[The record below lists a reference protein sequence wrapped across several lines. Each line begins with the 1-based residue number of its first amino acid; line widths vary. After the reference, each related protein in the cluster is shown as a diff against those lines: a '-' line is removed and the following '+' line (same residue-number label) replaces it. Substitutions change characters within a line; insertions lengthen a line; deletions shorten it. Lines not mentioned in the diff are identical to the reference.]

1 VTEAAEGPDIR
12 LVRGNPTPE
21 ELAAVTAV
29 LTAVAGE
36 LEGRQ
41 TPPVKRSAWEHSQRP
56 IRTPVVP
63 GVTSWRTF
71 G

>member
-1 VTEAAEGPDIR
+1 MTDATEGPDIR

-29 LTAVAGE
+29 LTAIAGE

-41 TPPVKRSAWEHSQRP
+41 APPVKRSPWENSQRP
-56 IRTPVVP
+56 IRTPIVR
-63 GVTSWRTF
+63 GITSWRTF